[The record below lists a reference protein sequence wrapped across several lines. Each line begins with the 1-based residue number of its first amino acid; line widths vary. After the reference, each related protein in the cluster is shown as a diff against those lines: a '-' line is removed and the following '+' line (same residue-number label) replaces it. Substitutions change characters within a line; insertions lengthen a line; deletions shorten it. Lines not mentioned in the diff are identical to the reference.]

1 MHALRG
7 TPALVLACLGLGAL
21 TLLLPSAPT
30 YDPWAWINWGREV
43 AGGDLSTVAG
53 PSWKPLPVLLTT
65 PFSLAGD
72 AAPELW
78 LWVARGG
85 GFLAV
90 AMAARLAARLTGR
103 GAAFGAV
110 AGVLAGASLLVCDG
124 YVYTM
129 ALGNSEGLLVA
140 FVLWGFERH
149 LDARRGQAFV
159 LGVLAA
165 LLRPEAWPFLGLYAL
180 WLWWVEPA
188 LRVRVALALAAVAAL
203 WFPPELWGSGELLR
217 SATRATEPTAL
228 SPAFADRPAL
238 AVLARAAATV
248 PPPALVGLALA
259 VAAAIVDL
267 RARRAEVPA
276 LLAVG
281 VAWLG
286 LVAVMTETGYS
297 GNFRY
302 LLVPVA
308 LACVLGGVGW
318 GRALGAL
325 ARLLP
330 GPPAHP
336 AVAAG
341 VSLVLLAGASVPFA
355 GRLVEGVPREAAK
368 LRYEAALYDSLALA
382 VDRAGGRGRVLGCG
396 PPVAGD
402 YQVPGLAWRLRVHGI
417 DVRLDVREAGTVF
430 RAPPV
435 IGARPEPRLHS
446 AHSRLRPVAR
456 AGPWL
461 VLASCRS
468 RADSVRPERRP
479 AS

>member
-1 MHALRG
+1 MHTLRG

-238 AVLARAAATV
+238 AVLA
-248 PPPALVGLALA
+248 
-259 VAAAIVDL
+259 
-267 RARRAEVPA
+267 
-276 LLAVG
+276 
-281 VAWLG
+281 
-286 LVAVMTETGYS
+286 
-297 GNFRY
+297 
-302 LLVPVA
+302 
-308 LACVLGGVGW
+308 
-318 GRALGAL
+318 
-325 ARLLP
+325 
-330 GPPAHP
+330 
-336 AVAAG
+336 
-341 VSLVLLAGASVPFA
+341 
-355 GRLVEGVPREAAK
+355 
-368 LRYEAALYDSLALA
+368 
-382 VDRAGGRGRVLGCG
+382 
-396 PPVAGD
+396 
-402 YQVPGLAWRLRVHGI
+402 
-417 DVRLDVREAGTVF
+417 
-430 RAPPV
+430 
-435 IGARPEPRLHS
+435 
-446 AHSRLRPVAR
+446 
-456 AGPWL
+456 
-461 VLASCRS
+461 
-468 RADSVRPERRP
+468 
-479 AS
+479 

>member
-1 MHALRG
+1 
-7 TPALVLACLGLGAL
+7 VLACLGAGAL

-65 PFSLAGD
+65 PFSLAGG

-78 LWVARGG
+78 LWIARAG

-103 GAAFGAV
+103 GAALGTV

-140 FVLWGFERH
+140 FVLWGVERH

-159 LGVLAA
+159 LGLLAA

-188 LRVRVALALAAVAAL
+188 LRARIALGLAAVAAL
-203 WFPPELWGSGELLR
+203 WFGPELWGSGELLR
-217 SATRATEPTAL
+217 SATRANDPTAL

-248 PPPALVGLALA
+248 PPPALIGLAFA
-259 VAAAIVDL
+259 VVAAIADV
-267 RARRAEVPA
+267 RARRAPVPA
-276 LLAVG
+276 LLGVG
-281 VAWLG
+281 AAWLG
-286 LVAVMTETGYS
+286 LVAMMTEAGYS

-330 GPPAHP
+330 GPPARP
-336 AVAAG
+336 AVATAVG
-341 VSLVLLAGASVPFA
+341 LALLAAVSVPFA

-382 VDRAGGRGRVLGCG
+382 VDRAGGPAGVLACG

-402 YQVPGLAWRLRVHGI
+402 YQVPGLAWTLGVHGI
-417 DVRLDVREAGTVF
+417 DVRLDPREAGMVF

-435 IGARPEPRLHS
+435 IGARPEPRLQF
-446 AHSRLRPVAR
+446 ARLRPVAR

-468 RADSVRPERRP
+468 RADSVRREQRP